1 MNDDFSLLATEEL
14 VALFHKINAELV
26 KEFNNHADLSQQQFR
41 IDNLS
46 RISAELSK
54 RKGLANSLATIHE
67 EQNPCGNSLV
77 ANLR

>member
-67 EQNPCGNSLV
+67 G
-77 ANLR
+77 